1 MLQESATK
9 HRACG
14 VSMGSSAPYLQ
25 RRGGGFTFR
34 IAVPAELRQH
44 LGVREITKALPSVSR
59 QEAIALALSLAHQV
73 KQLYLQLRRAMSKS
87 KSPEHLL
94 DLGYTIELD
103 LDDLGFAKRVKVQAE
118 PHEEAAVSATLRSVL
133 ESRGSRTGATTSATA
148 APPGIVTAVSVVSK
162 SPMFSEVVNNF
173 LADYAKG
180 TSAAMLRKHQLVL
193 PMMLEV
199 IGDKPVDQLLQAD
212 INNFFSL
219 LGNLPPRWKDKCRQL
234 KVTIRELAKLNHDET
249 LGPKAFKDT
258 YHASVRPFLKAA
270 RLNYQDQGFPTV
282 LTVEQINYK
291 GPRVKGESKQRAFR
305 RDELVR
311 LFEGAE
317 MQRFAAD
324 VTQAHYYWLPHLGLF
339 TGARV
344 NEICQLNPQTDIVQ
358 DAEHGIWYFWITAET
373 ESDARIKKSVKT
385 GDARQVPIHQKLI
398 DLGFLDYV
406 RKVKTSGAKLLFP
419 AWQPVNER
427 ASGEAEDWFRQFLR
441 DTGLRDETPKACILG
456 MHAFR
461 HTLLTYGAS
470 QKPPLSLFCITGH
483 AQEEAP
489 IHATGAGKG
498 YLTISLLSPLSSRSD
513 LLNQLDY
520 RLNFIVPNHG
530 HKS

>member
-14 VSMGSSAPYLQ
+14 VIMGTSAPYLQ

-44 LGVREITKALPSVSR
+44 LGVREITKALPSSSR

-73 KQLYLQLRRAMSKS
+73 KQLFLQLRRAMSKS
-87 KSPEHLL
+87 KSPERPL
-94 DLGYTIELD
+94 DIGYTIELD

-133 ESRGSRTGATTSATA
+133 ESRGSRAHATTSAA
-148 APPGIVTAVSVVSK
+148 PAPPDIVTAVSVVPK
-162 SPMFSEVVNNF
+162 SPMFSEVINNF
-173 LADYAKG
+173 LDEYAKG
-180 TSAAMLRKHQLVL
+180 NNAAMLKKHQAVL
-193 PMMLEV
+193 RMMLEV
-199 IGDKPVDQLLQAD
+199 IGDKPVELLRQTD
-212 INNFFSL
+212 INEFFSL
-219 LGNLPPRWKDKCRQL
+219 LGNLPPRWKDKCRQKGL
-234 KVTIRELAKLNHDET
+234 TIRELARLDHDEI
-249 LGPKAFKDT
+249 LGPKAFDDT
-258 YHASVRPFLKAA
+258 YLASVRPFLKTT
-270 RLNYQDQGFPTV
+270 RLNYQDQGFPTN
-282 LTVEQINYK
+282 LTVEQITYK
-291 GPRVKGESKQRAFR
+291 GKRVEGESKQRAFK

-311 LFEGAE
+311 LFEGPE
-317 MQRFAAD
+317 MRRFAVDAS
-324 VTQAHYYWLPHLGLF
+324 QAHYYWLPHVGLF

-358 DAEHGIWYFWITAET
+358 DEEHGVWYFWITAKT
-373 ESDARIKKSVKT
+373 ESDDRITKSVKT
-385 GDARQVPIHQKLI
+385 GDSRQVPIHQRLI

-406 RKVKTSGAKLLFP
+406 RHVKESGAKLLFP
-419 AWQPVNER
+419 AWPPVNQR

-441 DTGLRDETPKACILG
+441 DTGLRDETPGACILG

-461 HTLLTYGAS
+461 HTLLTYGAG

-498 YLTISLLSPLSSRSD
+498 YLTLSLLSPLSDRSD

-520 RLNFIVPNHG
+520 RLNFIMPCHG
-530 HKS
+530 YKS